1 MKIRWTPIAAS
12 DLKATYEYINKDSVP
27 NANKIVDRIL
37 SGIEML
43 ERYPH
48 LGREGRVEGTRE
60 LAISG
65 TPFLVFYRIRR
76 NQVEVLG
83 VLHAARKWPDSV
95 G

>member
-1 MKIRWTPIAAS
+1 VKTRWTPIAAS
-12 DLKATYEYINKDSVP
+12 DLKATYEYISKDSVQST
-27 NANKIVDRIL
+27 NKVMDRFL

-83 VLHAARKWPDSV
+83 VLHAARKWPDSAE
-95 G
+95 